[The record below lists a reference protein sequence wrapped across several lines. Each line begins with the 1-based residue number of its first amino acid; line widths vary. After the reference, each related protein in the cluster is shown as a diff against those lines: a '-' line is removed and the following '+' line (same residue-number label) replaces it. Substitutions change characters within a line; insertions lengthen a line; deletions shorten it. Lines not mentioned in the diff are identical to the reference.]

1 MAIRALSAS
10 TLTGAIAMA
19 SDVPLSPADNK
30 PSEDRETMRAA
41 SQTAVSLQSAIMD
54 TIEHQPYTAVAIA
67 FGIGWLFGRRHRP
80 F

>member
-1 MAIRALSAS
+1 
-10 TLTGAIAMA
+10 MA
-19 SDVPLSPADNK
+19 SEVPLSPADDK
-30 PSEDRETMRAA
+30 PAEHRETVRAA
-41 SQTAVSLQSAIMD
+41 SQTAASLQSAIMD